1 MSKQMNL
8 EQAAKKLKTM
18 EEVQNYVKEMT
29 KGLVQEILDEEMNQ
43 HLGYEK
49 YSPKGK
55 NSGNSRNGTSEKSI
69 ESSLGAMRIEVP
81 RDRNS
86 SFEPVLV
93 KKHQSDISDFDQKII
108 SMYARGMTTRDI
120 QEHVKE
126 IYGADISPTFVSMV
140 TDKVLKVAHDWQ
152 QRPLEEVY
160 VVAYFDALFYKVRDG
175 GKIVS
180 KAVYTCL
187 GIDTSGHKEILGIW
201 ISQTESATYW
211 LGVANELKSRGVKD
225 ILITCIDGLKGLA
238 DAIETIFPKTDIQRC
253 VVHMMRN
260 SFKHVPYKH
269 IKEFVADLKQVYT
282 ADSLAQAEYAL
293 SLLRDKWELRYSLAV
308 KPWIDNWDHVSNF
321 FKYPPELRKL
331 IYTTN
336 AVEAVHRQFRK
347 VTKNRSILANDESLF
362 KLLYL
367 AISNIEKKWTMP
379 IRGWQEIATQLHIIF
394 EDRFMT
400 F

>member
-1 MSKQMNL
+1 MSKPMNL

-29 KGLVQEILDEEMNQ
+29 KGLVQQILDEEMNQ

-49 YSPKGK
+49 YSPKGR
-55 NSGNSRNGTSEKSI
+55 NSGNSRNGTSEKNI
-69 ESSLGAMRIEVP
+69 ESSLGEIKIEIP

-126 IYGADISPTFVSMV
+126 IYGADISPTFVSLV
-140 TDKVLKVAHDWQ
+140 TDKILKVAHDWQ

>member
-1 MSKQMNL
+1 MNKSINL

-18 EEVQNYVKEMT
+18 EEVQEYVKEMT
-29 KGLVQEILDEEMNQ
+29 KGLVQKILDEEMNQ

-49 YSPKGK
+49 YSPQGR

-69 ESSLGAMRIEVP
+69 ESSLGEMKIEVP

-126 IYGADISPTFVSMV
+126 IYGAEISPTFVSLV
-140 TDKVLKVAHDWQ
+140 TDKVLKVAHEWQ

-201 ISQTESATYW
+201 ISQSESATHW

-238 DAIETIFPKTDIQRC
+238 DAIETVFPKTDIQRC

-260 SFKHVPYKH
+260 SFKHVPHKH

-282 ADSLAQAEYAL
+282 ADSFVQAEYAL
-293 SLLRDKWELRYSLAV
+293 SLLRDKWELKYSLAV

-321 FKYPPELRKL
+321 FKYPPQLRKL

-336 AVEAVHRQFRK
+336 ALEAVHRQFRK
-347 VTKNRSILANDESLF
+347 VTKTRSILANDESLF

-394 EDRFMT
+394 DDRFMT

>member
-1 MSKQMNL
+1 MSKPMNL

-29 KGLVQEILDEEMNQ
+29 KGLVQQILDEEMNQ

-49 YSPKGK
+49 YSPKGR
-55 NSGNSRNGTSEKSI
+55 NSGNSRNGTSEKSV
-69 ESSLGAMRIEVP
+69 ESSLGEMKIEVP

-120 QEHVKE
+120 QEYVKE
-126 IYGADISPTFVSMV
+126 IYGADISPTFVSLV

-160 VVAYFDALFYKVRDG
+160 VVVYFDALFYKVRDG

-201 ISQTESATYW
+201 ISQSESTTYW
-211 LGVANELKSRGVKD
+211 LSVANELKSRGVKD

-260 SFKHVPYKH
+260 SFKHVPHKH

>member
-1 MSKQMNL
+1 MSKPMNL

-29 KGLVQEILDEEMNQ
+29 KGLVQQILDEEMNQ

-49 YSPKGK
+49 YSPKGR
-55 NSGNSRNGTSEKSI
+55 NSGNSRNGTSEKSV
-69 ESSLGAMRIEVP
+69 ESSLGEMKIEVP

-120 QEHVKE
+120 QEYVKE
-126 IYGADISPTFVSMV
+126 IYGADISPTFVSLV

-160 VVAYFDALFYKVRDG
+160 VVVYFDALFYKVRDG

-201 ISQTESATYW
+201 ISQSESATYW
-211 LGVANELKSRGVKD
+211 LSVANELKSRGVKD

-260 SFKHVPYKH
+260 SFKHVPHKH